1 MKLPRRQFLQLAAGA
16 AALPFMSRAAGAQA
30 YPSRP
35 VRIIVAYATGG
46 PNDLFARLIDQWLS
60 ERLGQQFIVEHRAGA
75 GGTIGTEATV
85 RAPARWVYSSF
96 GLDRKHDWYKP
107 LRQTQLQL
115 YTRYRS
121 CSEDCRRN
129 RRHGGAPVSSGEVC
143 P

>member
-46 PNDLFARLIDQWLS
+46 PNDLFACLIGTWLS
-60 ERLGQQFIVEHRAGA
+60 EGLGQQFIVEHRAGA

-85 RAPARWVYSSF
+85 RAPADGYTCI
-96 GLDRKHDWYKP
+96 DRKHDWYKP

-115 YTRYRS
+115 YPRYRS
-121 CSEDCRRN
+121 CSEDC
-129 RRHGGAPVSSGEVC
+129 
-143 P
+143 